1 MSGKHLL
8 LIIFNWC
15 LIASMTINAR
25 AQNVPLDAEIG
36 WTKDPLQLM
45 QSSIKIRFGD
55 QELSWQALCETPLPL
70 ARASRNDLAM
80 LALCRKPELASAL
93 HNYRAIETRWGQAAS
108 AHLPSLQF
116 TSSDQRRKDPDIQ
129 VDSNRPELN
138 VPGDNEII
146 RRRGLSINW
155 TVSTFGA
162 RDARS
167 AHAQL
172 QVQAAWLNLE
182 ATIDNTLLEVFTAY
196 AQWAGAQ
203 QVAKVLSA
211 SIEQAQASVSMSSE
225 RYRLGVGSQADVL
238 GAQGMLLRAQM
249 DAQRANTDAELQRT
263 LLGKTIGLSAQELES
278 VRAVFE
284 NDASGWTAVDLNTLY
299 SRLTLH
305 KEQLA
310 ADLAYKAAEQ
320 NVLAVSRDSNPT
332 LSLNLGKG
340 YYYNTNRGQA
350 LYDTKETTAGVSFNL
365 PLFAG
370 FGPHYKTQEAQYQS
384 HAQLDA
390 SEAIR
395 DKLRANATQNQK
407 VLSLEVHQS
416 VMLQRYVHLTQANL
430 HAMRERYLRGIG
442 DITFVLN
449 AERDLASAQADWAR
463 GITRHQLAFF
473 KHQSDLGVLR
483 EFIR

>member
-1 MSGKHLL
+1 MSGKQLL
-8 LIIFNWC
+8 PIIFSGC
-15 LIASMTINAR
+15 LLASMAMNAS
-25 AQNVPLDAEIG
+25 AQNVTLDTEIG
-36 WTKDPLQLM
+36 WGSDPLQRM
-45 QSSIKIRFGD
+45 QRSLRIRFGD
-55 QELSWQALCETPLPL
+55 QELSWQALCETSLPL
-70 ARASRNDLAM
+70 DRASRTDMAM
-80 LALCRKPELASAL
+80 MALCRKPELASAL
-93 HNYRAIETRWGQAAS
+93 HNYRAIETRWGQASS
-108 AHLPSLQF
+108 AHLPSFQF
-116 TSSDQRRKDPDIQ
+116 TASDQRRKDPDIQ

-138 VPGDNEII
+138 VLGDNETI
-146 RRRGLSINW
+146 RRRGLSVNW

-172 QVQAAWLNLE
+172 QVQAAWLGLE
-182 ATIDNTLLEVFTAY
+182 TTIDNTLLEVFTAY

-203 QVAKVLSA
+203 QVAKVLTA
-211 SIEQAQASVSMSSE
+211 SLEQAQASVSMATE

-238 GAQGMLLRAQM
+238 GAQGMFLRAQM
-249 DAQRANTDAELQRT
+249 DAQRASTDAELQRT
-263 LLGKTIGLSAQELES
+263 LLGKAMGLNAQELES
-278 VRAVFE
+278 VHATFE
-284 NDASGWTAVDLNTLY
+284 TDVSDWVAVDLNTLHTKLAQH
-299 SRLTLH
+299 R
-305 KEQLA
+305 EQLA
-310 ADLAYKAAEQ
+310 ANLAYKAAEQ

-340 YYYNTNRGQA
+340 YYYNANRGQA
-350 LYDTKETTAGVSFNL
+350 LYDTKENTAGLSFNL

-370 FGPHYKTQEAQYQS
+370 FGPHYKTREAQYQS

-390 SEAIR
+390 AEAIR

-407 VLSLEVHQS
+407 VLSLEVQQS
-416 VMLQRYVHLTQANL
+416 VMLQRYVQLAQANL

-449 AERDLASAQADWAR
+449 AERDLANAQADWAR

-483 EFIR
+483 ELIR